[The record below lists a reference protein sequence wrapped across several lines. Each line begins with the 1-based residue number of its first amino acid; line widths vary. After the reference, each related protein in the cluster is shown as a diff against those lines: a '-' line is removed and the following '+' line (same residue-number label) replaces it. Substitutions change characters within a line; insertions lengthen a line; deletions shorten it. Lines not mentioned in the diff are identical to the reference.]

1 MMDAES
7 WALSYL
13 LNSLWQ
19 VPLLLAMGWLAARLV
34 RRLGP
39 GVEHRV
45 WVGVLLLQAA
55 LPAVSSLPLAW
66 LQSLR
71 HWSAGGTAPG
81 AAHVSVEIG
90 PGAGFTGWH
99 VGASLLRF
107 AAIAYCVALAY
118 FAARFLWRCLRLSA
132 IQRDASELALT
143 ADMARVWAQ
152 RAQHTGVKRVTL
164 ATGARITTPVTIGI
178 WRKTILLPEQMAHS
192 LGDAEFRTII
202 DHELAHI
209 ARNDFAKNLVYELLS
224 LPVSYH
230 PLLHATR
237 ARIMETREMVCD
249 ERAAEV
255 GGAMEYG
262 RCLLRLATRMVCL
275 PAGTPHTI
283 GIFDGK
289 TLERRL
295 MRLKNRE
302 VEIKGGRRI
311 AALFACAVLAG
322 ATCVSALALHMN
334 VDAAAAP
341 DAKSN
346 PKFVHVSPSVM
357 QGNVLSKVM
366 PKYPPEAKKKRI
378 QGKVTLDATIS
389 EQGDVE
395 DLKVASGP
403 EALRQSALDAVKQWK
418 YRPFLLNGQPIAVKT
433 TINVIYSLQK

>member
-1 MMDAES
+1 MRDAES

-19 VPLLLAMGWLAARLV
+19 VPLLLAAGWLAARLV

-39 GVEHRV
+39 AVEHRV

-55 LPAVSSLPLAW
+55 LPAISSLPLAW

-71 HWSAGGTAPG
+71 LWSAAATAQG
-81 AAHVSVEIG
+81 AAHVAVEMG
-90 PGAGFTGWH
+90 PGFGFSAWH
-99 VGASLLRF
+99 VGESLLRF
-107 AAIAYCVALAY
+107 AAIAYCAVLVY
-118 FAARFLWRCLRLSA
+118 FAARFLWRCLRLAA

-143 ADMARVWAQ
+143 GEAAHAWTQ
-152 RAQHTGVKRVTL
+152 RLQRLGVTRVTL
-164 ATGARITTPVTIGI
+164 ATGTRIATPVTLGI

-192 LGDAEFRTII
+192 LGEGEFRTIV

-237 ARIMETREMVCD
+237 AQIMETREMVCD
-249 ERAAEV
+249 ELAAEA

-275 PAGTPHTI
+275 PAGAPHTI

-289 TLERRL
+289 TLERRI

-311 AALFACAVLAG
+311 AALLACAVLAG

-341 DAKSN
+341 DAKAN
-346 PKFVHVSPSVM
+346 PKFVHVSAGVM
-357 QGNVLSKVM
+357 AGNIESKVM
-366 PKYPPEAKKKRI
+366 PKYPPEAKKKHI

-389 EQGDVE
+389 EQGDIT
-395 DLKVASGP
+395 DLTVASGP

-418 YRPFLLNGQPIAVKT
+418 YKPFLLNGRPVAVKT